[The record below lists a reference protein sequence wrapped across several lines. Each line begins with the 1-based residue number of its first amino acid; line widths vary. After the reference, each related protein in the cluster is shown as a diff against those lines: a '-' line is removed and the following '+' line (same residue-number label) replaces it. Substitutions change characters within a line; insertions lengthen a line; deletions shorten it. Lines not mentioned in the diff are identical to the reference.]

1 MRRLPPKIAK
11 PPKPRVW
18 TKRAGNPRNDAGVTD
33 NRRHRGAMEGR
44 MIPRRHLGG
53 MLGAAL
59 TALALFAVSTRTA
72 DADESEPSRAAVA

>member
-1 MRRLPPKIAK
+1 
-11 PPKPRVW
+11 
-18 TKRAGNPRNDAGVTD
+18 
-33 NRRHRGAMEGR
+33 

-72 DADESEPSRAAVA
+72 DADELSTSRAAVR